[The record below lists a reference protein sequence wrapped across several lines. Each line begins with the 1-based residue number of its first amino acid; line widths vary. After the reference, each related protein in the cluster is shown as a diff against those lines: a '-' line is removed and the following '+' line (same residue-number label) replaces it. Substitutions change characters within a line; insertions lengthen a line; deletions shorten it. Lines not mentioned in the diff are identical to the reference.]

1 MFPGAPLVGNMSSML
16 PPVMPIPQAMPS
28 PGPNIASASSPSAVA
43 AEASS
48 AAVDEDVADTGSSA
62 KPEKE
67 VKKEFV
73 TVKLLSFDTAKKI
86 NVIKEVRSVT
96 QLGLKEAK
104 ELVEG
109 APKIIKKGVPAA

>member
-1 MFPGAPLVGNMSSML
+1 M
-16 PPVMPIPQAMPS
+16 PVPQAKPS
-28 PGPNIASASSPSAVA
+28 SPVAGASSPSAGA

-48 AAVDEDVADTGSSA
+48 AAIDEDVADSGNSA

-109 APKIIKKGVPAA
+109 APKIIKKGVPAADAATL